1 MSFTVAVGLY
11 SACEAGAVF
20 GDAQELHRSNK
31 APIKVKVQ
39 NVLIES
45 SENRSNTWRIIRSI
59 VDQPL
64 GREHEIKTGSTSPC
78 RLCRSPSV
86 LRENSRSDNSPY
98 LTPRSYRARFL
109 QRFTH

>member
-31 APIKVKVQ
+31 ASIKVKVQ

-45 SENRSNTWRIIRSI
+45 SENT
-59 VDQPL
+59 VQYVAHYTLD
-64 GREHEIKTGSTSPC
+64 C
-78 RLCRSPSV
+78 
-86 LRENSRSDNSPY
+86 
-98 LTPRSYRARFL
+98 
-109 QRFTH
+109 

>member
-31 APIKVKVQ
+31 APINVKVQ

-45 SENRSNTWRIIRSI
+45 SRNACPIRGALYARLLTDHWMENM
-59 VDQPL
+59 
-64 GREHEIKTGSTSPC
+64 K
-78 RLCRSPSV
+78 
-86 LRENSRSDNSPY
+86 
-98 LTPRSYRARFL
+98 
-109 QRFTH
+109 